1 LRPGIWLL
9 LGLTVSR
16 CDSAAQ
22 ITEPVVRA
30 SLVTATDKVTRFER
44 LHRDG
49 FVLEAEW
56 QVQTSLLPQQYL
68 SDVAER
74 LSNQRY
80 RLLGRADLR
89 VDAGR
94 SDEADMFRVK
104 VAILGVA
111 PTRATVTFRI
121 TPY

>member
-1 LRPGIWLL
+1 LRLALWLL

-16 CDSAAQ
+16 CDSAAH
-22 ITEPVVRA
+22 ITDPVVRA
-30 SLVTATDKVTRFER
+30 SLVTATDQLTRFDQ
-44 LHRDG
+44 LHREG
-49 FVLEAEW
+49 FVLEAQW
-56 QVQTSLLPQQYL
+56 QVQTPLLPQQYL
-68 SDVAER
+68 ADVAER

-80 RLLGRADLR
+80 RVLERADWQ

-94 SDEADMFRVK
+94 SDEADMFRIT

-111 PTRATVTFRI
+111 PTRATVTFRV